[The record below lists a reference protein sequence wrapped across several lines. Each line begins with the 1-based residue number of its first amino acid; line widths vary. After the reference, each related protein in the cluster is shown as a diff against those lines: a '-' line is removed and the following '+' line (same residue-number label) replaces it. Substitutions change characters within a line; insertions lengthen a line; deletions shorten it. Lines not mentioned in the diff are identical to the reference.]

1 MTESVYKKLAMTLD
15 SLPNGFPPAEDES
28 DLRLLEY
35 LFEDIEAEIG
45 SQLTKD
51 LEDAATIAE
60 RVGKDKHEVRD
71 LLKGMAKKGLIKAG
85 KLEGGFGFG
94 LLPFVVGIYEYQ
106 APRFDKKM
114 AELFETYYQ
123 QAFGTSLKVQPQVHR
138 VIPVNQTVKNDME
151 VHPYESALG
160 IIESN
165 NSWAVFD
172 CICRKQ
178 KALIGDPCK
187 HPIESCMTFNKRENA
202 YDGSDFYRA
211 LTKEEAIEVLM
222 GAAEAGLVHSVSN
235 SKDGTSYICNCCTC
249 SCGILRGM
257 SELGIANVIARS
269 AFVNTIDPDLCIACG
284 DCLFHCQFDALEL
297 EVTMLLDETK
307 CVGCGVCVPFC
318 EEDAMILVRRPEED
332 IEYVPQTEEEWG
344 DLRMGARQ

>member
-1 MTESVYKKLAMTLD
+1 
-15 SLPNGFPPAEDES
+15 
-28 DLRLLEY
+28 
-35 LFEDIEAEIG
+35 
-45 SQLTKD
+45 
-51 LEDAATIAE
+51 
-60 RVGKDKHEVRD
+60 
-71 LLKGMAKKGLIKAG
+71 
-85 KLEGGFGFG
+85 
-94 LLPFVVGIYEYQ
+94 
-106 APRFDKKM
+106 M

-123 QAFGTSLKVQPQVHR
+123 NAFGSSLKTQPQVHR

-160 IIESN
+160 IIEDN

-178 KALIGDPCK
+178 KALIGDPCE

-257 SELGIANVIARS
+257 KELGIANVIAKS
-269 AFVNTIDPDLCIACG
+269 AFVNTVDPELCIACG
-284 DCLFHCQFDALEL
+284 DCLFHCQFDALDL
-297 EVTMLLDETK
+297 QEVMEVDETK

-318 EEDAMILVRRPEED
+318 DEKAMILVRRPEEE
-332 IEYVPQTEEEWG
+332 IEYVPSTEEEWG
-344 DLRMGARQ
+344 DLRMGAR